1 LAYAEINKLLR
12 FARNDGVAGFLRLP
26 PSLMVKS
33 ERALRAG
40 GGSAKSETVGML
52 GFFKKRF

>member
-1 LAYAEINKLLR
+1 MATAEYR
-12 FARNDGVAGFLRLP
+12 F
-26 PSLMVKS
+26 KS